1 MTFMKRKRFVLLA
14 VALVALNAFFWL
26 AQGGFALPQS
36 IVGQFFGA
44 RMVRAEVLVL
54 SPDGTTTQDYRIDQG
69 VIVALTTG
77 NTSITVRERNGE
89 MVPLAIDPNAQ
100 VHFGSTIGT
109 PSQLRRRMRVVVIR
123 LANAPATTIDV
134 LGFA

>member
-1 MTFMKRKRFVLLA
+1 MTTVRQKRFVLLA

-44 RMVRAEVLVL
+44 RMVRAEVLVQA
-54 SPDGTTTQDYRIDQG
+54 PDGSTQDYRLDQG
-69 VIVALTTG
+69 VIVAIG
-77 NTSITVRERNGE
+77 NGSVTLRERNGE
-89 MVPLAIDPNAQ
+89 LVPLAIDPNAQ
-100 VHFGSTIGT
+100 VHIGTQIGT

-123 LANAPATTIDV
+123 LANAPATIVDV

>member
-36 IVGQFFGA
+36 IIGQFFGA
-44 RMVRAEVLVL
+44 RMVRAEVLVQAPNG
-54 SPDGTTTQDYRIDQG
+54 STQDYRIDQG
-69 VIVALTTG
+69 VIVALATG
-77 NTSITVRERNGE
+77 NTSITVREKDGE

-109 PSQLRRRMRVVVIR
+109 PSQLTKRMRVVVIR

-134 LGFA
+134 LGYA